1 MSAPPV
7 TVLTA
12 TPEEEAAIR
21 QAVRTADPALI
32 SPGARVAGPE
42 HIAGLVELLS
52 DETVSGPIYDIPRP
66 IDAGRIGAWVARSR
80 RLREAGEALLTVTL
94 DQNGKVAAYSRFTVW
109 PERSSAELAGAQRAD
124 RQNSGHGTEG
134 AARSFG
140 FMFEVLGV
148 RLVGLTAATDNIR
161 SARVIEAAGF
171 TPMGERLSRLPDGG
185 SRPSLYWEMT
195 REDWLT
201 SRRLFNVGDNDKT

>member
-7 TVLTA
+7 TVLHA
-12 TPEEEAAIR
+12 TPEEAAAIR

-32 SPGARVAGPE
+32 APTARVAGPE

-52 DETVSGPIYDIPRP
+52 DPLVSGPIYDIPRP
-66 IDAGRIGAWVARSR
+66 IDAGRIGAWVARSL

-94 DQNGKVAAYSRFTVW
+94 DEAGKVAAYSRFTVW
-109 PERSSAELAGAQRAD
+109 PELSSAELAGAQRAD
-124 RQNSGHGTEG
+124 RQNSGQGAVG

-148 RLVGLTAATDNIR
+148 RLVGLTAALDNVR
-161 SARVIEAAGF
+161 SAKVIEAAGF
-171 TPMGERLSRLPDGG
+171 KPMGERLSRLPDGG
-185 SRPSLYWEMT
+185 TRRSHYWEMT

-201 SRRLFNVGDNDKT
+201 QRRLFTIEGDKT